1 MKILIVYS
9 HPYDGS
15 FNNAVKEKV
24 VLTLKETGHSVELRD
39 LYSIN
44 FNPVL
49 SASELVSLKNG
60 KIFDDVKEEQE
71 FVSWADIMVF
81 IYPIWWGGMP
91 AIARGYLDRV
101 FSYGYA
107 YLDTDQGPVGLLN
120 KKRIILINTVGA
132 TEELYRDNGMKKA
145 LEIVADIGVFQ
156 FCDAK
161 VEKHIHLSG
170 IPTSTLEDRKSMLAD
185 IESFFKKLK

>member
-1 MKILIVYS
+1 MKILVVYS

-15 FNNAVKEKV
+15 FNNAIKGKV
-24 VLTLKETGHSVELRD
+24 ISTLKKTGHSVELRD

-49 SASELVSLKNG
+49 SASELLSLKNN
-60 KIFDDVKEEQE
+60 KTFEDVRKEQE
-71 FVSWADIMVF
+71 YVSWADMMVF

-101 FSYGYA
+101 FSCGYA
-107 YLDTDQGPVGLLN
+107 YSDTDQGPVGLLN

-132 TEELYRDNGMKKA
+132 TEELYRDNGMTKA
-145 LEIVADIGVFQ
+145 LEIVADIGIFQ

-161 VEKHIHLSG
+161 VEKHIHLAG
-170 IPTSTLEDRKSMLAD
+170 IPTSTLEERKSMLEG
-185 IESFFKKLK
+185 IGGFFKNL